1 MSLRFENKNI
11 YIRRGLY
18 ALIIIAA
25 SMMQNTQGLFPVI
38 FGVRAMLL
46 IPVVVCIGMHERD
59 IAGLF
64 FGLFA
69 GVLWDAF
76 SAGPPN
82 FNAIMLTAAGY
93 LCGLLIGTIMRNNI
107 MTALLLS
114 LGWIFIYNTLYWL
127 FAYVLKGYDNALWV
141 YLSFYLPSV
150 LYTVLF
156 MPIFYYIIRT
166 VKLKTG

>member
-1 MSLRFENKNI
+1 MNLRFENKNI

-18 ALIIIAA
+18 ALIIMVAA
-25 SMMQNTQGLFPVI
+25 MLQNTQGLFPEI

-46 IPVVVCIGMHERD
+46 IPAVVCIGMHERD

-69 GVLWDAF
+69 GMLWDAF

-114 LGWIFIYNTLYWL
+114 LACVFIYNTVYWI
-127 FAYVLKGYDNALWV
+127 FAYVIKGYDDVFRV
-141 YLSFYLPSV
+141 YVIFYLPSV
-150 LYTVLF
+150 LYTLLF
-156 MPIFYYIIRT
+156 MPIFYYLVRT

>member
-1 MSLRFENKNI
+1 MSQRFENKNI

-18 ALIIIAA
+18 AVLIMITA
-25 SMMQNTQGLFPVI
+25 MLQNTQGLFPEI

-46 IPVVVCIGMHERD
+46 IPAVVCIGMHERD
-59 IAGLF
+59 IARLF

-82 FNAIMLTAAGY
+82 INAIMLTAAGY
-93 LCGLLIGTIMRNNI
+93 FCGLFIATIMRNNI

-114 LGWIFIYNTLYWL
+114 TGCILIYNTVYWF
-127 FAYVLKGYDNALWV
+127 FAYVVKGYDNAFGV

-150 LYTVLF
+150 LYTVIF
-156 MPIFYYIIRT
+156 MPFFYYIVRT
-166 VKLKTG
+166 VKLKTD